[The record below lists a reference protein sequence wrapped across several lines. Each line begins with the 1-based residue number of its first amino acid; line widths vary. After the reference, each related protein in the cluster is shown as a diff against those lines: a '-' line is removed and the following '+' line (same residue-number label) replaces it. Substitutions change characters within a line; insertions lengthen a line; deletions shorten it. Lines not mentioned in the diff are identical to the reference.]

1 MSLTTNYLRL
11 LTVAEHEGIVRQILG
26 KLQGASIDNELYLQ
40 SVAAVAA
47 ASQAEDEAYTHSQK
61 DFNSDRLKEE
71 DNIVDAY
78 VKAIRAI
85 LDGYTLLPVSEP
97 KRQLG
102 VELVQVFRD
111 YHFSPSDSYTAESG
125 KIRNMNQVFQSRI
138 ADLQALGVADYWAQ
152 AVTRAANIEQILS
165 QRFDDIAARVVGELK
180 TARANTDE
188 AIKRMYEVIT
198 AMNVMMPSTAI
209 TDLIAQLEAIES
221 YAVQYYLGG
230 KKPSGN
236 TTSTTNE
243 NDNENENQNENG
255 GGGTGDNNGGTGDNP
270 GGTGTITPSGGDN
283 TGSNENENQNENP
296 GGGDNGGDNGDDNGG
311 SNGGSGMDQN

>member
-26 KLQGASIDNELYLQ
+26 KLQGASISNELYLQ

-61 DFNSDRLKEE
+61 DFSSDRLKEE

-85 LDGYTLLPVSEP
+85 LDGYALLPVSEP

-102 VELVQVFRD
+102 IELVQVFKD

-138 ADLQALGVADYWAQ
+138 ADLQALGVADYWAS

-236 TTSTTNE
+236 NTNTTNE
-243 NDNENENQNENG
+243 NDNENENG

-283 TGSNENENQNENP
+283 NGGDNGGS
-296 GGGDNGGDNGDDNGG
+296 GDNGGDNGDDNGG